1 MPKSVTEIK
10 KELWVDGTCGD
21 MVDLVILLSTK
32 VQILKSKS
40 FDLGLEIF
48 DFDFRLDNIQ
58 TIGSELYD
66 IRFNQFVLTIII
78 RAFDSV
84 KYLVFV

>member
-1 MPKSVTEIK
+1 
-10 KELWVDGTCGD
+10 

-48 DFDFRLDNIQ
+48 DFDFSLDNMQ

-78 RAFDSV
+78 RAFD
-84 KYLVFV
+84 LVNIFGICLDTATNTFSESD